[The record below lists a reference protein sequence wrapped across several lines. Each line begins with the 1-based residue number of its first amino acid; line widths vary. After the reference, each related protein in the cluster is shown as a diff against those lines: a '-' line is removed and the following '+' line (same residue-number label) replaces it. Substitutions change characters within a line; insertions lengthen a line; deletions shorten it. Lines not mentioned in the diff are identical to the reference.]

1 MSEILVAAFLRF
13 WTRCPEAGRRDNIDG
28 INERY

>member
-1 MSEILVAAFLRF
+1 MREILVVAFLLLDTF
-13 WTRCPEAGRRDNIDG
+13 SRRGKKKSIDE

>member
-1 MSEILVAAFLRF
+1 MSEILVAALFSF
-13 WTRCPEAGRRDNIDG
+13 GHDVQKWKEKYIDG

>member
-1 MSEILVAAFLRF
+1 MREILVVAFLLLDTF
-13 WTRCPEAGRRDNIDG
+13 SRRWKKKYIDG